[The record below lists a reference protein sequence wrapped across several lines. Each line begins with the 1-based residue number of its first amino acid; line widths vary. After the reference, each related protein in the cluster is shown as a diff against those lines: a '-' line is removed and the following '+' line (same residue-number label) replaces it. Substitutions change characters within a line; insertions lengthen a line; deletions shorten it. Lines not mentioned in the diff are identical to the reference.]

1 MRRIARLAIVIGAVS
16 AGQGALA
23 ERAPRAVPAD
33 YRIRTVPF
41 ERDNVVMLYG
51 TMGVSTMIVFGED
64 ERIATVAMGDTL
76 AWQAVPDQ
84 SKRFLFIKPLD
95 RDAATNMNVVTNKR
109 IYNFV
114 LKPGALSGEKAVYK
128 LRFTYPDEEASARL
142 INQAKD
148 MAAYPNLKGLRWQD
162 MNLDYVY
169 KGREITKPANVFDD
183 GVKTFF
189 FFEGDVPAIFQVNS
203 DMTETLVNYRREG
216 KWIVVDKVAG
226 QWTLRHGDEA
236 TCVFNL
242 RGRKEEAPRLAP
254 TDVQPAWQTQHAQSE
269 NPFER
274 MFSALA
280 APAHQ

>member
-1 MRRIARLAIVIGAVS
+1 MKRSARVAIAVCAIS
-16 AGQGALA
+16 AASAAMA

-33 YRIRTVPF
+33 YRIRTVAF
-41 ERDNVVMLYG
+41 EKDNVVMLYG

-84 SKRFLFIKPLD
+84 SKRFLFLKPLD

-114 LKPGALSGEKAVYK
+114 LKPGTIGGERAVYK
-128 LRFTYPDEEASARL
+128 LRFTYPDEETSARL
-142 INQAKD
+142 LNQARE
-148 MAAYPNLKGLRWQD
+148 MAAWPNLKGLTWEN

-189 FFEGDVPAIFQVNS
+189 YFEGDVPAIFQVNS

-226 QWTLRHGDEA
+226 QWTLRHGDES

-242 RGRKEEAPRLAP
+242 RGRKEEMPRVDV
-254 TDVQPAWQTQHAQSE
+254 TDVQPTLQAQHAPTE
-269 NPFER
+269 NVFER
-274 MFSALA
+274 VLSTLA
-280 APAHQ
+280 AAQQ